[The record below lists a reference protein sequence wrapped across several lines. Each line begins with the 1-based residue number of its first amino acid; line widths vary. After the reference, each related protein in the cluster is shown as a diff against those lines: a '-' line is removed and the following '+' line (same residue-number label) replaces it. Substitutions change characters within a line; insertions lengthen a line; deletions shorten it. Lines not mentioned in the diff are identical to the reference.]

1 MQLYSI
7 SNQSTELCTEDVRIS
22 LYPLLLG
29 KERCWLPSDMNIPY
43 MDPSAFEKKVLGPS
57 KPSVSNHRTKCLGTT
72 RDLNITV
79 LLIFV
84 AENRSSIA

>member
-1 MQLYSI
+1 MSAFHYI
-7 SNQSTELCTEDVRIS
+7 HFYWVRS
-22 LYPLLLG
+22 DAG
-29 KERCWLPSDMNIPY
+29 LPSDMNIPY